1 MAIEKSLETFIKTSF
16 RSTWALEILC
26 HLKMVAP
33 QPLQKSEIVQ
43 VMRASNLV
51 VQQSVDCLLAAGLIE
66 LNAEGNVRYAPR
78 SPELGK
84 LSAAAEALYAR
95 SPDKVRRIIVTAA
108 NPSITAFA
116 DAFKLKK
123 KD

>member
-1 MAIEKSLETFIKTSF
+1 MALGKSLEAFIRTSF

-26 HLKMVAP
+26 HLKSVAP
-33 QPLQKSEIVQ
+33 RSLQQSDIVE

-51 VQQSVDCLLAAGLIE
+51 VKQSVEGLLAAGLIE
-66 LNAEGNVRYAPR
+66 VDGEGNARYAPR

-84 LSAAAEALYAR
+84 LTAAAEALYAR
-95 SPDKVRRIIVTAA
+95 SPYKVRRIIVAAA